1 MFFREWN
8 EWKNP
13 QFNFSSQY
21 LSIERNFFK
30 RDGNVTKISHLLFH
44 RIWKII
50 FLFICSTYL
59 AGCDLNHAGTYL
71 KYYYHVRATYLHIEN
86 IHTIRYYTYFLGV
99 FAGCKN
105 HKGLTFWL
113 WVCPR
118 PQDCVHLRGHG
129 KTQAQNHLVQGWK
142 RIVWPSLSSCKYS
155 IQTDITIEYT

>member
-1 MFFREWN
+1 MYL
-8 EWKNP
+8 
-13 QFNFSSQY
+13 FSRLWFKPHRN
-21 LSIERNFFK
+21 LS
-30 RDGNVTKISHLLFH
+30 KILLSCASY
-44 RIWKII
+44 I
-50 FLFICSTYL
+50 FTYRK
-59 AGCDLNHAGTYL
+59 HS
-71 KYYYHVRATYLHIEN
+71 YY
-86 IHTIRYYTYFLGV
+86 TILTYFLGT

-155 IQTDITIEYT
+155 IQTGITIEYTYRHFFSFEKKCYQNVKLWP

>member
-1 MFFREWN
+1 MYL
-8 EWKNP
+8 
-13 QFNFSSQY
+13 FSRLWFKPHRN
-21 LSIERNFFK
+21 LS
-30 RDGNVTKISHLLFH
+30 KILLSCASY
-44 RIWKII
+44 I
-50 FLFICSTYL
+50 FTYRK
-59 AGCDLNHAGTYL
+59 HS
-71 KYYYHVRATYLHIEN
+71 YY
-86 IHTIRYYTYFLGV
+86 TILTYFLGV

-155 IQTDITIEYT
+155 TDRHYYRIYLQTLFFPLKKMLSKCKALTIKIKLGTWYHQQL